1 MFLSSKMTALPVFSI
16 PLKMYTL
23 TSVACNV
30 AIADTWLSDY
40 VDNRLGGF
48 EPEQTDDIDE
58 GQAMRL

>member
-1 MFLSSKMTALPVFSI
+1 MTALPVFSI